1 MADPQ
6 SLNKVSAESSWHTVA
21 GRQARMERFHQT
33 RSRHKHHDATRYVD
47 AEPTSSASGSVA
59 GCASNGHSPPSQQQ
73 GLRAQDLASSLTEL
87 ANFVAQSQR
96 ENLPAGVPVPAEVRF
111 RY

>member
-1 MADPQ
+1 MVV
-6 SLNKVSAESSWHTVA
+6 VSGTLVS
-21 GRQARMERFHQT
+21 RF
-33 RSRHKHHDATRYVD
+33 
-47 AEPTSSASGSVA
+47 
-59 GCASNGHSPPSQQQ
+59 SQ
-73 GLRAQDLASSLTEL
+73 